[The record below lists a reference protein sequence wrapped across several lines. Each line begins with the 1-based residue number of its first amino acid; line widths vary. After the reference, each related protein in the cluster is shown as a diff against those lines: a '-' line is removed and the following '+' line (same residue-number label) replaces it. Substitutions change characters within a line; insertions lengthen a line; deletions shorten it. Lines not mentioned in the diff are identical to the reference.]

1 MIIAIVLAIVV
12 LILTLGI
19 FEYTRLI
26 NFEKQLILKNFTEN
40 KNISCMDPDII
51 LDKEKR
57 TLVIDEDF
65 LLDDI
70 EVDLESSVLD
80 SEGMI
85 VNIVS
90 DFLQREE
97 DGSLKGS
104 PNYNTMLTK
113 MILKVFK
120 KSGLR
125 IKRKATYTY
134 FGISSSSYS
143 VVSSDC
149 WFGVVKYMDKS
160 VRYEY
165 YSCSEKITRLFKKLI
180 KSDGGAIVFIR
191 NGNKLLGY
199 IKYHR
204 DIRPEAVRY
213 LTRINNDYQINVVEN
228 IVDFINPSIYSKISD
243 RITIIWDIDSIKDNP
258 SFCQDSIFMISTSK
272 MHLFST
278 IHNSKL
284 ITNEYIPYIIND
296 DNKVYAI
303 IHEDYSQDHNAL
315 SGLTDIIK
323 ARLMLERKNMAVSL
337 NTVLVFCM
345 IFVTLNLASFTFNT
359 AQKCF
364 VFFMA
369 QISQLI
375 LTRLSFLESKIRI
388 PKRNTKKIIYELV
401 GFLALSILCTIFSV
415 RLSIYYLVW
424 SVFAGLITYTLSQ
437 NKLWIIIAT
446 VITSSTLI
454 LFTL

>member
-1 MIIAIVLAIVV
+1 MNTVIIAIVV
-12 LILTLGI
+12 LILI
-19 FEYTRLI
+19 FGVFGYARLI
-26 NFEKQLILKNFTEN
+26 NFEKPLILENFTKN
-40 KNISCMDPDII
+40 KNIDIYDPSII
-51 LDKEKR
+51 LNKKKK
-57 TLVIDEDF
+57 TLIIDEDF

-80 SEGMI
+80 SEGII

-97 DGSLKGS
+97 DGSLKGA

-113 MILKVFK
+113 MILEVFR

-125 IKRKATYTY
+125 IEREATYTY

-143 VVSSDC
+143 VVSDKC
-149 WFGVVKYMDKS
+149 WFGVVKYMDES

-165 YSCSEKITRLFKKLI
+165 YSCSKKITKLFKKLI
-180 KSDGGAIVFIR
+180 KSDGGAIVFIKDE
-191 NGNKLLGY
+191 NKLLGY

-204 DIRPEAVRY
+204 NIKPEAVRY
-213 LTRINNDYQINVVEN
+213 LTRISNDYQINVVEN
-228 IVDFINPSIYSKISD
+228 MVDFINPSIYSKISD
-243 RITIIWDIDSIKDNP
+243 RITIIWDIDSIKDSP

-296 DNKVYAI
+296 DNKVCAI
-303 IHEDYSQDHNAL
+303 IYENYSQDHNAL

-401 GFLALSILCTIFSV
+401 GFLALSILCAIFSV
-415 RLSIYYLVW
+415 HLSIYYLVW
-424 SVFAGLITYTLSQ
+424 SVFAGLVTYTLSQ
-437 NKLWIIIAT
+437 NNLWIIIST
-446 VITSSTLI
+446 VIITSTLI
-454 LFTL
+454 LLML